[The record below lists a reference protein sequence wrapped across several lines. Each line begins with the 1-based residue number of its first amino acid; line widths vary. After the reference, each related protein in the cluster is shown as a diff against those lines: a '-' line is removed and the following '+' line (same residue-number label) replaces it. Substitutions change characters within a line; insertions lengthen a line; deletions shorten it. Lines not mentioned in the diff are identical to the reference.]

1 MKEVFSY
8 IRIKKTRILYSAKR
22 KPLELINKF
31 TKVAGYKINTQ
42 KPVVFLYT
50 RNELSER

>member
-1 MKEVFSY
+1 MNTVHFY
-8 IRIKKTRILYSAKR
+8 TLQKR

-50 RNELSER
+50 RNELSEER